1 MNRKVAITLFAAIV
15 NVAIAAASA
24 QTIAKADIPFSFRV
38 GSALMPAG
46 EYDIKPADSGVVW
59 IREVNGR
66 SSAVALA
73 LTNSG
78 STAAPT
84 KLVFNRYGD
93 QYFLHELSQANGE
106 PQMTFSK
113 SKLEKR
119 VQQEEAYLPQQGQT
133 LVALK

>member
-38 GSALMPAG
+38 GSAQMPAG
-46 EYDIKPADSGVVW
+46 EYNIKIPEAGQVW
-59 IREVNGR
+59 IGEVNGR
-66 SSAVALA
+66 ASALALA
-73 LTNSG
+73 LTNTG
-78 STAAPT
+78 STAAPS
-84 KLVFNRYGD
+84 KLVFDRYGD
-93 QYFLHELSQANGE
+93 QYFLHELRTANNAPE
-106 PQMTFSK
+106 MTLSH

-119 VQQEEAYLPQQGQT
+119 LQREEAYRAQESQT

>member
-46 EYDIKPADSGVVW
+46 EYKIKPAESGVVW
-59 IREVNGR
+59 ISQVDGKYN
-66 SSAVALA
+66 AVALP
-73 LTNSG
+73 LTTSG
-78 STAAPT
+78 SSAAPS
-84 KLVFNRYGD
+84 KLVFDRYGN
-93 QYFLHELSQANGE
+93 QYFLHELRSANGQ
-106 PQMTFSK
+106 PQMTFSH

-119 VQQEEAYLPQQGQT
+119 LQREEAYRAQDGQT